1 MVHGLTGRSGT
12 STAGHKC
19 VTDPTATRLSNRW
32 LVLGLLLLIFIF
44 NFADRFLISGL
55 VGPIKQEFGLGDG
68 FMGLLMGP
76 AFVVLYVLAGIPI
89 ARLADRA
96 SRILIICAGCVVWS
110 LFTGLTGLA
119 IGPVTLALC
128 RVGVGIGEAALVAP
142 AYSLL
147 SDYFKPERR
156 GVAFAILGLA
166 TYFGQIAGYAGG
178 PAVAAKYT
186 WHAAFFVMAAPG
198 FLLAGLAWLLIKEP
212 PRAQLAKTQ
221 EALMPII
228 RRLVTARSYV
238 ALMLGMGLGTLSGV
252 SFGFWGP
259 TLFVRNHGL
268 SASDASNAFAAY
280 FGLAGLTGMLVF
292 GALSDRLAKK
302 GPHGPPRLA
311 AFSLF
316 AATLF
321 ILLVTW
327 SSSFAESKLLAIPSG
342 LLGGGWSVGVMASLQ
357 YLLPNRYRATAT
369 ATFVAVSTLLGF
381 LIGPWLAGEV
391 SGALGNDAHSLR
403 IGLSVTIP
411 TGFIAA
417 LFMWYGSSRL
427 DNDNSVLGQFESGHS
442 N

>member
-1 MVHGLTGRSGT
+1 MVGR
-12 STAGHKC
+12 KC
-19 VTDPTATRLSNRW
+19 VTDSGVTRLSNRW

-44 NFADRFLISGL
+44 NYADRFLISGL

-96 SRILIICAGCVVWS
+96 SRIMIICVGCIVWS

-128 RVGVGIGEAALVAP
+128 RVGVGIGEAALLAP

-147 SDYFKPERR
+147 ADYFKVERR

-178 PAVAAKYT
+178 PAIAAKYS
-186 WHAAFFVMAAPG
+186 WHAAFFAMAVLG
-198 FLLAGLAWLLIKEP
+198 FILAAFAWLLIKEP
-212 PRAQLAKTQ
+212 PRAELAKTQ
-221 EALMPII
+221 EALTPII
-228 RRLVTARSYV
+228 KRLTKARSYI
-238 ALMLGMGLGTLSGV
+238 ALMFGMGLGTLSGV

-268 SASDASNAFAAY
+268 SESAASNAFAAF
-280 FGLAGLTGMLVF
+280 FGLAGLTGMLMF
-292 GALSDRLAKK
+292 GALSDRLTKK

-316 AATLF
+316 AATFF

-327 SSSFAESKLLAIPSG
+327 SSSFAQSKLLAIPSG

-357 YLLPNRYRATAT
+357 YVLPDRYRATAT
-369 ATFVAVSTLLGF
+369 ATFVAVSTLLGL
-381 LIGPWLAGEV
+381 LIGPWLAGAV

-417 LFMWYGSSRL
+417 FSIWYGSSRL
-427 DNDNSVLGQFESGHS
+427 DNDNKILSQFESDRYT
-442 N
+442 